1 MPLDKNKIQR
11 FQVLDHCFADRNKLY
26 FVEDLQQ
33 ACRRALEAAGMEHP
47 DVSRRTILNDIAEME
62 SNREWQVDL
71 LPIEQSRYGKRRYYR
86 YADPH
91 YSIWRTD
98 LTEAQLTQLQ
108 SILLMLRQ
116 FRNFPQYEAIEDI
129 VAQLEE
135 KYRFSLGDTQGV
147 LSFEAN
153 DNWEAMQY
161 IGVLFSAIVSKR
173 VLRIRYQP
181 FGKAPQSLTVSPYYL
196 KQYNRRWFLLGQT
209 QENAGLSNLALD
221 RITDIAPAAEKYVE
235 PQTDFEDYFAD
246 LMGVT
251 QSEEPVETVVLQFTP
266 NRFPYIVSKPLH
278 PSQKIVSREARQ
290 VSIAVKPTKE
300 LYQCLLSFG
309 ADVRVLE
316 PESVRA
322 KMQTEIEKMMQQYLP
337 MQNPCT
343 E

>member
-98 LTEAQLTQLQ
+98 LTEAQLKQLQ
-108 SILLMLRQ
+108 SILLMLRR

-278 PSQKIVSREARQ
+278 PSQKIVSREAGQ

-309 ADVRVLE
+309 ADVRVLK